1 MKPEFV
7 KVGDKK
13 YKINTDFRIAI
24 ECDEIT
30 RNDKIGEY
38 EKALAII
45 FKLFGT
51 DGLNDKI
58 NHDKLLELG
67 LKYLMC
73 GKEIDDTDVEEPN
86 MDYLEDVGYIKA
98 SFLSDYGIKDIWS
111 VKYMHWWDFIDYL
124 TGLTEDSMLERV
136 RYIRAYELTDL
147 DKQDSKTV
155 KEWEKRKKSVALKR
169 KNKVLSQEEENK
181 IAKFMDRAKIK

>member
-24 ECDEIT
+24 ECDEIA
-30 RNDKIGEY
+30 RNDQIGDY
-38 EKALAII
+38 EKALAVIY
-45 FKLFGT
+45 KLFGE
-51 DGLNDKI
+51 DGLDDKV
-58 NHDKLLELG
+58 NHEKLLELG

-73 GKEIDDTDVEEPN
+73 GKEHDDTDIEEPS
-86 MDYLEDVGYIKA
+86 MDYIQDSGYIKA
-98 SFLSDYGIKDIWS
+98 SFFSDYKLMDIWS
-111 VKYMHWWDFIDYL
+111 IDYMHWWDFMDYL
-124 TGLTEDSMLERV
+124 NGLTEDSVLNKV
-136 RYIRAYELTDL
+136 RYVREYELTDL

-169 KNKVLSQEEENK
+169 KNQVLSQEEENK